1 MSKAKFP
8 NTTRRRLSS
17 VVIINSSN
25 KNKVDNNIRNNDKT
39 IRAIR
44 IVMIAMI
51 MIMITLVVIIMR
63 ISCSSNYCFGPR
75 VIFGPRVLAVALTRT
90 CPVMIIGSNAG
101 LLWFAKFSDG
111 ERPQGGHCQGSGEM
125 RRQGQQSQRTSRG
138 SWE

>member
-17 VVIINSSN
+17 GVIINSSN
-25 KNKVDNNIRNNDKT
+25 KNKVDNNIQNNDKT

-63 ISCSSNYCFGPR
+63 
-75 VIFGPRVLAVALTRT
+75 
-90 CPVMIIGSNAG
+90 MITI
-101 LLWFAKFSDG
+101 
-111 ERPQGGHCQGSGEM
+111 
-125 RRQGQQSQRTSRG
+125 
-138 SWE
+138 

>member
-25 KNKVDNNIRNNDKT
+25 KNKVDNNIKNNDKT

-51 MIMITLVVIIMR
+51 MIMITLVVIIMITLVSLLLVQLLFR
-63 ISCSSNYCFGPR
+63 SKSDIRSTS
-75 VIFGPRVLAVALTRT
+75 
-90 CPVMIIGSNAG
+90 AG
-101 LLWFAKFSDG
+101 CCVDADM
-111 ERPQGGHCQGSGEM
+111 PCDDY
-125 RRQGQQSQRTSRG
+125 
-138 SWE
+138 